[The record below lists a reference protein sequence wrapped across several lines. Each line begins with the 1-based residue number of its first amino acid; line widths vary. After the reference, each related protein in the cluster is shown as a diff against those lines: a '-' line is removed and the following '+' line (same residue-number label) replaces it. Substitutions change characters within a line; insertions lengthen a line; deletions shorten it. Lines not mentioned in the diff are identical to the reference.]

1 MKTTQNYKFSQT
13 MRTALDV
20 IEQMTTK
27 QKKDYAKSITVET
40 LAKARK
46 EAGFE

>member
-1 MKTTQNYKFSQT
+1 MKSTQSHKFSRT
-13 MRTALDV
+13 MRAALDV

-27 QKKDYAKSITVET
+27 QKKDYAKTITLET